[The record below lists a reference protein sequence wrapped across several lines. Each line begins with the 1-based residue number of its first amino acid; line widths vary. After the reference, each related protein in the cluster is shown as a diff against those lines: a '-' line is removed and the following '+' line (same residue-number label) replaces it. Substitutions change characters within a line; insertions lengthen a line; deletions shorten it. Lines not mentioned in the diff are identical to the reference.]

1 MQVLVTRPDDDAAPL
16 ERELAVRGHSAIRA
30 PMLTVRYLPDAP
42 IDLTGVQA
50 LVFTSANG
58 VRAFASACSRR
69 DLPAVTVGTATAEA
83 AAEAGFHMRETAAGD
98 SQALVRLIA
107 ASRAPADG
115 ALFHAAGSVVAG
127 TLKTDLEAQGFTVRR
142 SQLYAAEAAESLTP
156 EAARALRS
164 GSLDAALFF
173 SPRTA
178 RTFVK
183 LACTADLADP
193 CRRVRAVCLSTAVAD
208 AVRELPW
215 RNVHTAE
222 RPERA
227 AMLRAL
233 DDLAGT
239 SAPAPDEA

>member
-16 ERELAVRGHSAIRA
+16 VRELSVRGHDAVHA
-30 PMLTVRYLPDAP
+30 PMLTVRFLPDAP

-58 VRAFASACSRR
+58 VRAFANACSRR

-83 AAEAGFHMRETAAGD
+83 AAEAGFHTRETAAGD
-98 SQALVRLIA
+98 SRALVRLIA
-107 ASRAPADG
+107 ASREPGDG

-127 TLKTDLEAQGFTVRR
+127 TLKEDLEAHGFAVRR
-142 SQLYAAEAAESLTP
+142 SQLYAAEPAESLP
-156 EAARALRS
+156 DAAVAAFRA

-215 RNVHTAE
+215 RDVHTAA

-227 AMLRAL
+227 AMLRTL

>member
-1 MQVLVTRPDDDAAPL
+1 MQVLVTRPEDDAAPL
-16 ERELAVRGHSAIRA
+16 VRELAVRGHSAIRT
-30 PMLTVRYLPDAP
+30 PMLTVRYLPEAP
-42 IDLTGVQA
+42 IDLSGVQA

-58 VRAFASACSRR
+58 VRAFAHACPRR

-83 AAEAGFHMRETAAGD
+83 AVDAGFHMRETAAGD

-107 ASRAPADG
+107 ASRAPSDG

-127 TLKTDLEAQGFTVRR
+127 TLKADLESHGFTVRR
-142 SQLYAAEAAESLTP
+142 SQLYAAEPAESLTD
-156 EAARALRS
+156 EAVQALR
-164 GSLDAALFF
+164 GGALDAALFF

-183 LACTADLADP
+183 LACTTHLADP
-193 CRRVRAVCLSTAVAD
+193 CRRVRAVCLSTAVAET
-208 AVRELPW
+208 VRELPW
-215 RNVHTAE
+215 RGVHTAE

-227 AMLRAL
+227 AMLRTL

-239 SAPAPDEA
+239 SAPARDEA